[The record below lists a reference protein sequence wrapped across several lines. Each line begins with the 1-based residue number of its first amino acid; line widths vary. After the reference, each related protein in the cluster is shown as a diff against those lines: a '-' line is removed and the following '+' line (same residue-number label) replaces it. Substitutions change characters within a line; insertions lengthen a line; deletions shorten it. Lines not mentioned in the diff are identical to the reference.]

1 MDLSNPRK
9 TLVRAC
15 SVVIATGF
23 LASTLPLP
31 AAAAPLD
38 GAAGPMAALQDP
50 TADGPGAGEHGE
62 ATTSYA
68 PSLDESTDRIIVKFE
83 DDAAPVQR
91 DAVVAEV
98 AADDGV
104 SAESLEPLKETV
116 GGALVLEA
124 DQMLGE
130 TELEQTIE
138 ALEADPAV
146 EYAEPDYIINAPQ
159 AATPRNPPNDPY
171 YAGYQWNMRAIDAA
185 GAWRYA
191 TGEGGGIGIA
201 DTAQTGHP
209 ELSGKTLAGY
219 DFVSAGQSR
228 DSNGWN
234 PNPNDEGDWGPQVPT
249 SMWHGTHVAVIAAAY
264 TDNGTGVAGVAPTR
278 ECSTLGLWVLMV
290 GLIPLIRQ
298 PVLPGAPV
306 CQCPV
311 LPPTPLLRRS
321 ATTQRIF
328 IR

>member
-191 TGEGGGIGIA
+191 TGEGGVSVSQIPLRPGTLSFLVKRLPVTILSLLARAGTAMGGTQTLMMKAIGA
-201 DTAQTGHP
+201 RKFPLLCGT
-209 ELSGKTLAGY
+209 
-219 DFVSAGQSR
+219 
-228 DSNGWN
+228 
-234 PNPNDEGDWGPQVPT
+234 VPT
-249 SMWHGTHVAVIAAAY
+249 LPSSQRPIQITALGWLALPQRESAA
-264 TDNGTGVAGVAPTR
+264 
-278 ECSTLGLWVLMV
+278 
-290 GLIPLIRQ
+290 
-298 PVLPGAPV
+298 
-306 CQCPV
+306 
-311 LPPTPLLRRS
+311 RS
-321 ATTQRIF
+321 DYGC
-328 IR
+328 